1 MHVRTWKLHE
11 TGNQPLP
18 LAKLNPSFYIACNG
32 LRWSE
37 TRSEAVCVGRIQDD
51 VPDTIDNRFP
61 NKIAIVA
68 MPCLFDSILVREWR

>member
-1 MHVRTWKLHE
+1 M
-11 TGNQPLP
+11 
-18 LAKLNPSFYIACNG
+18 ACTG

-37 TRSEAVCVGRIQDD
+37 TRSEAVCVGRIQDN

-68 MPCLFDSILVREWR
+68 MPCLFDSILVRE